1 MNTKFTP
8 VITATGLLLLCFLT
22 SALQSAMAQTEE
34 DKFSMD
40 IELISDQFW
49 GFYPYFKGSY
59 AINSKLDFTFYG
71 VMWAAGEGSAWGN
84 WTEFGVGMG
93 FEPAK
98 GIRITPQIGILG
110 GSLLSKGAEGA
121 GILGDG
127 IAPNVTISLKKRK
140 TEGEVALWYY
150 APLRNEAPMGGTTLS
165 YLHYLANYGFK
176 ASDFFSFGAH
186 YEHLINTGGSNIE
199 APATELQWLGTY
211 IQFKKPTGGPF
222 VRFTFGKDL
231 YEGNESFY
239 RLATGFSF

>member
-1 MNTKFTP
+1 MNTKFTQ

-22 SALQSAMAQTEE
+22 TALQSVMAQTEE

-121 GILGDG
+121 GILGD
-127 IAPNVTISLKKRK
+127 AH
-140 TEGEVALWYY
+140 
-150 APLRNEAPMGGTTLS
+150 PM
-165 YLHYLANYGFK
+165 
-176 ASDFFSFGAH
+176 
-186 YEHLINTGGSNIE
+186 
-199 APATELQWLGTY
+199 
-211 IQFKKPTGGPF
+211 
-222 VRFTFGKDL
+222 
-231 YEGNESFY
+231 
-239 RLATGFSF
+239 